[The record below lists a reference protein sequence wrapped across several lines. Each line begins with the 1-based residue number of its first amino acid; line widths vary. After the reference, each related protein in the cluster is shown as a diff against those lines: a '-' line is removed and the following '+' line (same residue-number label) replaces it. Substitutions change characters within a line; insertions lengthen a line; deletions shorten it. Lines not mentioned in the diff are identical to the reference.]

1 MLINIF
7 LAINMKRHLN
17 YSKKDPKYILLEKIF
32 KIIGFRKSRT
42 IIMKNLKKRRIIRKG
57 NTINTLKG
65 ITQKTTKLETIQ
77 INTWKN

>member
-1 MLINIF
+1 
-7 LAINMKRHLN
+7 MKRHLN